1 MFRIFTIAL
10 VWMASFGTMI
20 SAQIEG
26 EAKTLLDRLS
36 EKTKGYKTVE
46 LNFTFIMEGGGINE
60 TRKGFL
66 RMSGDRYRLEMDS
79 LVIISDGRTVYSIRQ
94 ELCEAQAI
102 PVDDLDE
109 DALTPQSMFT
119 IYEKGFKG
127 KIKERKTQGGKKLVV
142 IDLFPLKPKEKEYS
156 IVRLDVDEEKLQ
168 IVQALVIAKNGTR
181 YTYRIDK
188 LVPDK
193 EMPASLFRFE
203 AAKFPCVQVID

>member
-1 MFRIFTIAL
+1 MIRNFRFAFAAL
-10 VWMASFGTMI
+10 FVAGSLF
-20 SAQIEG
+20 AQIEG

-60 TRKGFL
+60 TRNGFL
-66 RMSGDRYRLEMDS
+66 RMSGDKYRLEMDS
-79 LVIISDGRTVYSIRQ
+79 LVIISDGKTVYSIRQ

-102 PVDDLDE
+102 PVDELDE

-127 KIKERKTQGGKKLVV
+127 KIKERKSQNGRKLVV

-156 IVRLDVDEEKLQ
+156 IVRLDIDEEKLQ

-181 YTYRIDK
+181 YTYRIDR
-188 LVPDK
+188 LTPDK
-193 EMPASLFRFE
+193 EMVPSLFRFE
-203 AAKFPCVQVID
+203 AAKFPCVQLID